1 MIRQHRYEVQIKWT
15 GNRGSGTS
23 AYASYGRDHVI
34 AAAGKPAIPGSSDP
48 GFRGDPARYNPEDL
62 LVASLSACHMLWYLH
77 LCAANHIMVV
87 EYQDSAQGTMAEKPD
102 GSGVFVDVT
111 LHPQVKIAANADESK
126 ALALHEEAHRLCFIA
141 NSVNFPVHH
150 APQITKQESLAADSR

>member
-1 MIRQHRYEVQIKWT
+1 MNRQHHYEVQIKWT

-23 AYASYGRDHVI
+23 AYSSYGRDHMI

-48 GFRGDPARYNPEDL
+48 AFRGDLARYNPEDL

-77 LCAANHIMVV
+77 LCAANHIVVV
-87 EYQDSAQGTMAEKPD
+87 EYQDNAQGTMAEKPD

-111 LHPQVKIAANADESK
+111 LRPQVKIAADADESK
-126 ALALHEEAHRLCFIA
+126 ALALHEQAHRYCFIA

-150 APQITKQESLAADSR
+150 VPQITKQGNFAMDSR